1 MRLFFESPHLNPK
14 GRYPPNTCHTSHKC
28 LHDCGLARVLKLKT
42 CRRPRGGCTTRGA
55 LSRGNSRC
63 KHNERKL
70 DAFKMIMMW
79 ACALIGLRVKP
90 PPQADQRHEA
100 TIHAL
105 YSVAK
110 GAFKLMG
117 NATWRHTY
125 KKERPNF
132 EMAIAREQHPLKKTP
147 R

>member
-1 MRLFFESPHLNPK
+1 MIL
-14 GRYPPNTCHTSHKC
+14 
-28 LHDCGLARVLKLKT
+28 
-42 CRRPRGGCTTRGA
+42 RR
-55 LSRGNSRC
+55 
-63 KHNERKL
+63 
-70 DAFKMIMMW
+70 

-90 PPQADQRHEA
+90 PPQTDQRHEA

-132 EMAIAREQHPLKKTP
+132 EMAIAREQHPLKKNTAVITNG
-147 R
+147 RVFQKWRVGVGVGDFSGEY